1 MIPKPLDQVTT
12 ADLELLVQN
21 AVRED
26 KQMEFKSVLPGG
38 GDEDKKEFLADVSS
52 FANASGGDL
61 VYGIEEKEGEAK
73 CICGLSDRD
82 LDAEVL
88 RLENML
94 RDGLAPRI
102 FGIHMRVIPGLTQGP
117 VLIMRIQRSWAGPH
131 MVTFKGSS
139 RFFTRDNGGKH
150 MMDVGEIRISFGAS
164 ASLSESIRSFRA
176 ERLGRLLGQEA
187 PFMMRD
193 RPTIVLHMVPLGA
206 FHAGTN
212 IDLSILNGGA
222 IQLPPLRSQRWSSR
236 YNFDGFITFSQDV
249 ESGEVRSYLQV
260 FRTGALEAVTS
271 RLALEEEKRIPSEV
285 FEKTIIESLGKYA
298 KALESISVEPPL
310 VIMMSL
316 LRTKGLSMI
325 TSGLYDAP
333 GPQGIEKD
341 TLVLPEVVWEAPSSV
356 SPSLLMRPVFDAIWQ
371 AAGWPRSINY
381 DGKGKWVGQRR

>member
-1 MIPKPLDQVTT
+1 MAKPARKQKVPVLGYSRPANRHWRLPLMIPKPLDQVTT

-222 IQLPPLRSQRWSSR
+222 IQLPPLRSQRWS
-236 YNFDGFITFSQDV
+236 
-249 ESGEVRSYLQV
+249 LQV
-260 FRTGALEAVTS
+260 QL
-271 RLALEEEKRIPSEV
+271 
-285 FEKTIIESLGKYA
+285 
-298 KALESISVEPPL
+298 
-310 VIMMSL
+310 
-316 LRTKGLSMI
+316 
-325 TSGLYDAP
+325 
-333 GPQGIEKD
+333 
-341 TLVLPEVVWEAPSSV
+341 
-356 SPSLLMRPVFDAIWQ
+356 
-371 AAGWPRSINY
+371 
-381 DGKGKWVGQRR
+381 